1 MGPAALKETDM
12 KTLASLA
19 CLLLF
24 VVLSSQTAV
33 ADIAKPKPPE
43 QQSKVLMGRR
53 LEIVPDQKVWQA
65 RLQISQSD
73 LQELRAALNGETGS
87 NTTIAANIAQSPTRT
102 IVAGTVLFLSLS
114 FAGVWLA
121 RRSSATRTR
130 KAIAAG
136 IVVFAILGGGRI
148 IKQENARPPPGYLN
162 WKELPKNF
170 SQGRA
175 TSGQMMIEVVPDNP
189 DSTPGI
195 RLLLP
200 TKPKDGPAE

>member
-1 MGPAALKETDM
+1 M
-12 KTLASLA
+12 KPLVSFA
-19 CLLLF
+19 CLLA
-24 VVLSSQTAV
+24 LSALAAVSVTADV
-33 ADIAKPKPPE
+33 AKPKPPE

-102 IVAGTVLFLSLS
+102 IVAGVLLFLSLS

-121 RRSSATRTR
+121 RRSSATRAR

-136 IVVFAILGGGRI
+136 VVVFAILGVAAI
-148 IKQENARPPPGYLN
+148 ITRGNAGPPPGYLS

-170 SQGRA
+170 AQGKA

-189 DSTPGI
+189 DGTPGVK
-195 RLLLP
+195 LLLP

>member
-1 MGPAALKETDM
+1 M
-12 KTLASLA
+12 KPLASLV
-19 CLLLF
+19 CSLF
-24 VVLSSQTAV
+24 LIVLATQTAF
-33 ADIAKPKPPE
+33 ADIAKPKTPD

-53 LEIVPDQKVWQA
+53 LDIVPDQTAGQA

-73 LQELRAALNGETGS
+73 FQELRAALNGETGS

-102 IVAGTVLFLSLS
+102 IVAGVLLFLSVS

-121 RRSSATRTR
+121 RRPSATRAS

-136 IVVFAILGGGRI
+136 IVVFVILGVAAI
-148 IKQENARPPPGYLN
+148 ITRGNAGPPPGYLS
-162 WKELPKNF
+162 WKDLSKNF
-170 SQGRA
+170 SQGRT
-175 TSGQMMIEVVPDNP
+175 TSGRMVIEVVPDNP
-189 DSTPGI
+189 DSPAI

>member
-1 MGPAALKETDM
+1 MRHL
-12 KTLASLA
+12 LFVA
-19 CLLLF
+19 CLLA
-24 VVLSSQTAV
+24 LSALAAV
-33 ADIAKPKPPE
+33 SVSADIAKPKPPD

-73 LQELRAALNGETGS
+73 LQELRTALNGETGS
-87 NTTIAANIAQSPTRT
+87 NTTIAASIAQSPTRT
-102 IVAGTVLFLSLS
+102 IVAGILLFLSIS

-121 RRSSATRTR
+121 RRSPATRTR
-130 KAIAAG
+130 KAFTAG
-136 IVVFAILGGGRI
+136 LVVFAILGVAAI
-148 IKQENARPPPGYLN
+148 ITRGNAGPPPGYLS

-195 RLLLP
+195 KLLLP